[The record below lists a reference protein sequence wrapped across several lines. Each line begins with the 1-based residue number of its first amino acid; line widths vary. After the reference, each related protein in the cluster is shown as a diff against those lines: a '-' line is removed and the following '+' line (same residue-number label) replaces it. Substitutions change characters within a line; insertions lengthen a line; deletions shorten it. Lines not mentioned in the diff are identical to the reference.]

1 MTFPKYR
8 SNFAR
13 QNIYIFFCMKMV
25 RQSNAMYEAPAMDI
39 YEMRAELGFS
49 LSNGS
54 IIEQVGGRS
63 EEEEW
68 D

>member
-1 MTFPKYR
+1 MNKKMNYAEPTLEICEVEIEKG
-8 SNFAR
+8 FA
-13 QNIYIFFCMKMV
+13 
-25 RQSNAMYEAPAMDI
+25 
-39 YEMRAELGFS
+39 
-49 LSNGS
+49 LSDGS

>member
-1 MTFPKYR
+1 
-8 SNFAR
+8 
-13 QNIYIFFCMKMV
+13 MV
-25 RQSNAMYEAPAMDI
+25 RQSNAMYEAPVMAI
-39 YEMRAELGFS
+39 YEVRAELGFS